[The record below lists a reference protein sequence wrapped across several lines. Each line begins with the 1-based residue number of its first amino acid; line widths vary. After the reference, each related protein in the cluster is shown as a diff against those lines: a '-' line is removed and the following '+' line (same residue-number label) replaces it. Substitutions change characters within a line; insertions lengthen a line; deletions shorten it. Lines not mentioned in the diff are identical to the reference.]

1 MEQIFE
7 YLKVIII
14 GLVEGITEWLPV
26 SSTGHMILVDEFIK
40 LQVSPDFWNM
50 FLVVIQLGAIL
61 AVCILYF
68 SKLNP
73 FSGSKSPEQKKQTW
87 SLWAKVIVGI
97 IPAGLIG
104 VPLNDWMEEHFNN
117 SWVVALALIVYG
129 IAFIVIE
136 NWRASRGL
144 DEEEPQG
151 AHFVEQAKTVHK
163 INSME
168 ELSFLQA
175 FQIGCFQVL
184 SLVPG
189 TSRSGSTILGG
200 LLLGTSRTLA
210 AEFSFYMA
218 IPVMFGASFLKLLK
232 FFLKGNSF
240 DMQGYIMLVLG
251 MMVALIVSIISI
263 RFLMR
268 YIKTNNFKLFGYY
281 RIVLGVIVIAYGLS
295 IGFTL

>member
-1 MEQIFE
+1 MEQIVE
-7 YLKVIII
+7 YLKIVII

-73 FSGSKSPEQKKQTW
+73 FSMSKTPEQRRQTW
-87 SLWAKVIVGI
+87 NVWAKVVVGI
-97 IPAGLIG
+97 IPAALIG
-104 VPLNDWMEEHFNN
+104 VPLNDWMEEHLNN
-117 SWVVALALIVYG
+117 AWVVAAALIVYG
-129 IAFIVIE
+129 IAFILIE
-136 NWRASRGL
+136 NWRAAREL
-144 DEEEPQG
+144 DESESRG
-151 AHFVEQAKTVHK
+151 AHFAGRQASDSR

-168 ELSFLQA
+168 ELSFVQA

-189 TSRSGSTILGG
+189 TSRSGSTILGA
-200 LLLGTSRTLA
+200 LLLGSSRTLA

-232 FFLKGNSF
+232 FFLKGNHF
-240 DMQGYIMLVLG
+240 DMQGYSMLGLGMLV
-251 MMVALIVSIISI
+251 ALLVSIVSI
-263 RFLMR
+263 RLLMS
-268 YIKTNNFKLFGYY
+268 YIKTKDFKFFGYY
-281 RIVLGVIVIAYGLS
+281 RIVLGLIVIVYGLS
-295 IGFTL
+295 LGFAQ